1 MYQCGFC
8 KGYSTQ
14 HCLLA
19 ITDVWKTLYIIG
31 LFWSTLLIDLSQVFH
46 FSAWSHHCQITSMP
60 FWHKHSKTNS
70 QILNKGLRFMM
81 HIPLGKTSFMMSNKD
96 PYSVLS
102 YLIYIY
108 STFCKTV
115 DDTTIPTVN
124 KKHEWL
130 ISSLET
136 I

>member
-70 QILNKGLRFMM
+70 RILNKGLRFMM

-108 STFCKTV
+108 SVLQDYV